1 MSNQQVAKA
10 ADRPPDE
17 SRFDQLSYDVVAK
30 SFKVIST
37 IFFREIRTSGYH
49 QIPADKP
56 CIFIVAPHA
65 NQFVDPGMVMIT
77 SPVRFCP
84 LMAASQFK
92 RKIIGTAARLL
103 HAIPVVRP
111 QDLATPGAGKV
122 RASSS
127 GEMDLLEGID
137 TKFKEQAQPRDL
149 INISKAIKAQVKEV
163 ISETQIRLA
172 SPLSDSDVEVLSKE
186 EGVKYKIIP
195 HVDQHDLFD
204 KVHDSLAQGRSI
216 VIFPEGG
223 SHDRLELLPLKVGFA
238 LMALGAMAKY
248 PELDVKIVPVGLNY
262 FHPHRFRSRA
272 VVSYGPPISI
282 DKKLVQDFKNGGE
295 AKREATSTVLQ
306 QGRDGLKSVTV
317 NAPDYN
323 VLLVIQAARRLYQPA
338 HRKLRL
344 EQVVELNRRFLIGW
358 TQFKDDPRVIELAR
372 KIRAYN
378 QTLKYFG
385 IRDHQVEKTSA
396 ATLNAAKTLIVRLSE
411 LLMVAAVGLPATI
424 LNSPI
429 ILLAIYISQ
438 IKQKEALANSS
449 VKIAARDVLATW
461 KILVA
466 LVAAPLLFGCYSLLA
481 TYYLH
486 THYAHLS
493 IGHLI
498 LIGLALWIGQPILY
512 FSVLRLT
519 ENGIDIYKSLG
530 PVFLAVSNPSAA
542 ENLRAMRKKLSDD
555 VTEFVNEA
563 GPQALEDFDPKRYE
577 RQSSFDGNITATS
590 KADSS
595 ASGFGFLSGAN
606 WLDDKWLF
614 QALHYDSESED
625 DNEVT
630 N

>member
-1 MSNQQVAKA
+1 
-10 ADRPPDE
+10 
-17 SRFDQLSYDVVAK
+17 
-30 SFKVIST
+30 
-37 IFFREIRTSGYH
+37 
-49 QIPADKP
+49 
-56 CIFIVAPHA
+56 
-65 NQFVDPGMVMIT
+65 MVMIT

-111 QDLATPGAGKV
+111 QDLATPGTGKIRV
-122 RASSS
+122 SSS
-127 GEMDLLEGID
+127 DEMNLIEGID
-137 TKFKEQAQPRDL
+137 TKFKEQVQPKDL
-149 INISKAIKAQVKEV
+149 INISKTLKVQVDKV
-163 ISETQIRLA
+163 LSETQIRLA
-172 SPLSDSDVEVLSKE
+172 TPLKASDVELLRKDD
-186 EGVKYKIIP
+186 GVKYKIIP

-248 PELDVKIVPVGLNY
+248 PDLDVKIVPVGLNY

-282 DKKLVQDFKNGGE
+282 DNKLVSDYKNGGE
-295 AKREATSTVLQ
+295 AKREATAQVLQ
-306 QGRDGLKSVTV
+306 LGRDGLKSVTV
-317 NAPDYN
+317 NAPDYD
-323 VLLVIQAARRLYQPA
+323 VLLIIQSARRLYQPTQ
-338 HRKLRL
+338 RKLHL

-358 TQFKDDPRVIELAR
+358 TQFKDDPRLIELAR

-385 IRDHQVEKTSA
+385 IRDHQVEKTST
-396 ATLNAAKTLIVRLSE
+396 ATLNATKTLFVRLIQ
-411 LLMVAAVGLPATI
+411 LVMVASIGLPATI

-466 LVAAPLLFGCYSLLA
+466 LVAAPMLLGFYSILF
-481 TYYLH
+481 TYNLQ
-486 THYAHLS
+486 THYPQLQPS
-493 IGHLI
+493 TLI
-498 LIGLALWIGQPILY
+498 LIALASWIGQPIAY
-512 FSVLRLT
+512 FTVLRLT

-530 PVFLAVSNPSAA
+530 PLFLAVSNPSAA
-542 ENLRAMRKKLSDD
+542 ENLRVMRKKLSDD
-555 VTEFVNEA
+555 VTNFVNEA
-563 GPQALEDFDPKRYE
+563 GPQALEDFDPKKYE
-577 RQSSFDGNITATS
+577 RQPSFDSNLSATS
-590 KADSS
+590 KLSGS
-595 ASGFGFLSGAN
+595 TSGFGFLSGAN

-614 QALHYDSESED
+614 QALHYDSESD
-625 DNEVT
+625 DGNEIADL
-630 N
+630 

>member
-1 MSNQQVAKA
+1 
-10 ADRPPDE
+10 
-17 SRFDQLSYDVVAK
+17 
-30 SFKVIST
+30 
-37 IFFREIRTSGYH
+37 
-49 QIPADKP
+49 
-56 CIFIVAPHA
+56 
-65 NQFVDPGMVMIT
+65 MVMIT

-103 HAIPVVRP
+103 HAIPVIRA

-122 RASSS
+122 RVSSS
-127 GEMDLLEGID
+127 GEKDILEGID
-137 TKFKEQAQPRDL
+137 TKFKEQAQPKDL
-149 INISKAIKAQVKEV
+149 ISISKTIKVQVEEV
-163 ISETQIRLA
+163 ISETQIRL
-172 SPLSDSDVEVLSKE
+172 SSSLNDSEVEALSK

-282 DKKLVQDFKNGGE
+282 DKKLVQDFRNGGE
-295 AKREATSTVLQ
+295 AKREATGKVLQ

-317 NAPDYN
+317 NAPDYD
-323 VLLVIQAARRLYQPA
+323 VLLIIQAARRLYHPA

-372 KIRAYN
+372 KVRAYN

-385 IRDHQVEKTSA
+385 IRDHQVEKTST
-396 ATLNAAKTLIVRLSE
+396 ATLNAAKTLIVRLTE
-411 LLMVAAVGLPATI
+411 LLMVAAIGLPATI

-466 LVAAPLLFGCYSLLA
+466 LVAAPLLFGFYSLLA
-481 TYYLH
+481 TIYLH
-486 THYAHLS
+486 IQNDQLS
-493 IGHLI
+493 IVNLI

-512 FSVLRLT
+512 FTVLRLT

-542 ENLRAMRKKLSDD
+542 ENLRTMRKKLSED

-577 RQSSFDGNITATS
+577 RQPSFDSSLTATA
-590 KADSS
+590 KADNSS
-595 ASGFGFLSGAN
+595 SGFGFLSGAN

-614 QALHYDSESED
+614 QALHYDSESDD
-625 DNEVT
+625 DNDVT
-630 N
+630 AL